1 MLEKSKAAAII
12 VPQGFTHNGKTL
24 IQVDHPLKSFSR
36 ILELIDEEMN
46 PHIPG
51 IHPLASIDSTAKIG
65 SGVKIGPFCVI
76 EKNAE
81 IGDNVNL
88 VAHVYIGH
96 DSVIGK
102 NTKIYPSVIVRENIL
117 IGSHCTIH
125 AGTIIGSDG
134 YGYYFSEGQHNKIHQ
149 VGKVIIEDNVEI
161 GSCTTIDRAT
171 TGATL
176 IKKGTKIDNLV
187 QIAHNVEIG
196 PHSLLVAQ
204 VGIAGST
211 KLGAGVVMG
220 GQSGVADHLTIGNGA
235 QIGGQAGVI
244 QDVEAGEVL
253 WGIPAQPIQSVLRQ
267 NILIKRLPELFKKV
281 NELKEFIKK

>member
-1 MLEKSKAAAII
+1 MKLSVQKVCDIVNGKLIGSGERVIQGVAGLGEATDSDISFLKDPKSKINLQLLEKSKAAAII

-176 IKKGTKIDNLV
+176 IKKALKLTTWFK
-187 QIAHNVEIG
+187 
-196 PHSLLVAQ
+196 LL
-204 VGIAGST
+204 T
-211 KLGAGVVMG
+211 
-220 GQSGVADHLTIGNGA
+220 T
-235 QIGGQAGVI
+235 
-244 QDVEAGEVL
+244 
-253 WGIPAQPIQSVLRQ
+253 
-267 NILIKRLPELFKKV
+267 
-281 NELKEFIKK
+281 